1 MKVAVVEDNAM
12 IRSVLLA
19 VLEDM
24 PECRASGFAAALPAL
39 QACLETDFDLFILD
53 QRLPDLTGLE
63 ALQKLRADPRFAHA
77 PVVMVTADSDRA
89 LRLDAIRAGATDF
102 LTKPFNIEELRLRI
116 GNLLALRR
124 AQKDLAARESLLS
137 AVIEASTASIV
148 IGDAT
153 HPEVPLILANRAFE
167 RLSGYDRAE
176 VLGQNCRFLSAEP
189 ADHPVRRALNAA
201 VKARQPGTFRLRN
214 RRRSGE
220 LFWNQIDLHPVPA
233 PGPMAHYIVATQ
245 TDVTAEVEA
254 SQSRDRL
261 DARLAGIAQLSEAWF
276 FEFDRD
282 LRLSYLSAAMARAL
296 EVVPEEVQGLSVDAV
311 GRHIAVDPSGQ
322 AGSLRALFERGGA
335 VAHVPLRVQRR
346 DGSLCWMQAS
356 AAPFLT
362 AEGAFDGIRGFAS
375 DVSALVEA
383 RDAAQ
388 RAERAQAAFI
398 AMMSHELRT
407 PLTAIIGLSEVL
419 EASCPTES
427 RRADLGTIRQAATD
441 LTDVLADVL
450 DYAQLE
456 SGRVTLARSSVA
468 LADFLSTMVEEHR
481 PKARARGLD
490 LRLEVEGSARAQ
502 RLGDAGR
509 LRQILRNLL
518 DNALRFTPAGGVRL
532 TLDLVDDAHVAI
544 EVADTGIGIQAE
556 DMERI
561 FLPFFQVDA
570 SMGRSHTG
578 RGLGLSIARKL
589 AEAMG
594 GRLSLRSAPGEG
606 AVFRLDLPLP
616 VPPNLATPDLA
627 GPDLAGPETPAR
639 ALDLSG
645 ATVLVA
651 DDNAANRKLLSL
663 MLSRLGAEVTLAEDG
678 RAALDAWGPER
689 FDVLLLDINM
699 PGLTGTEVIAEIR
712 LRERRAERF
721 AVPAFAVTAN
731 ARPEQVETYLAAGF
745 DGCIA
750 KPFNIAALSGALGP
764 RLPQH

>member
-1 MKVAVVEDNAM
+1 MKLAVVEDNAM

-24 PECRASGFAAALPAL
+24 PDCLASGFEAALPAL
-39 QACLETDFDLFILD
+39 EACQHTDFDLFILD

-63 ALQKLRADPRFAHA
+63 TLQKLRADPRFAHA

-89 LRLDAIRAGATDF
+89 LRLEAIRAGATDF
-102 LTKPFNIEELRLRI
+102 LTKPFNIEELRLRL
-116 GNLLALRR
+116 GNLLALRQ
-124 AQKDLAARESLLS
+124 AQKDVAARENLLS
-137 AVIEASTASIV
+137 AVIDASTASIV

-153 HPEVPLILANRAFE
+153 RPEVPLILANRAFE

-176 VLGQNCRFLSAEP
+176 VLGQNCRFLSAEAP
-189 ADHPVRRALNAA
+189 DHPVRRALHDA
-201 VKARQPGTFRLRN
+201 VTLRQSGKFRLRN

-233 PGPMAHYIVATQ
+233 PGPMASYIVATQ

-261 DARLAGIAQLSEAWF
+261 DARLAGIAQLSGAWF

-296 EVVPEEVQGLSVDAV
+296 DVVPEEVQGLSVDTV
-311 GRHIAVDPSGQ
+311 GRHIAVDLAGQ
-322 AGSLRALFERGGA
+322 SGSLRALFERREA
-335 VAHVPLRVQRR
+335 VSHVSLRVQRR
-346 DGSLCWMQAS
+346 DGSFCWMQAS

-362 AEGAFDGIRGFAS
+362 VEGAFDGIRGFAS
-375 DVSALVEA
+375 DVSALVAA

-407 PLTAIIGLSEVL
+407 PLTAIIGLSEML
-419 EASCPTES
+419 EASCRTES
-427 RRADLGTIRQAATD
+427 RRVDLATIRQAATD

-450 DYAQLE
+450 DHTQLE
-456 SGRVTLARSSVA
+456 SGQLTLASAPVS
-468 LADFLSTMVEEHR
+468 LADLLSAMVEEHR
-481 PKARARGLD
+481 PKAVARGLD
-490 LRLEVEGSARAQ
+490 LRLEVEGEASAL

-518 DNALRFTPAGGVRL
+518 DNALRFTETGSVRL
-532 TLDLVDDAHVAI
+532 TLDLADDAHLAI
-544 EVADTGIGIQAE
+544 EVADTGIGVKAE
-556 DMERI
+556 DHDRI

-570 SMGRSHTG
+570 SMGRTHTG

-589 AEAMG
+589 TEAMG
-594 GRLSLRSAPGEG
+594 GRLSLRSALGEG
-606 AVFRLDLPLP
+606 AVFRLDLPLR
-616 VPPNLATPDLA
+616 VPPGLAASGGSTKAIDL
-627 GPDLAGPETPAR
+627 T
-639 ALDLSG
+639 G

-678 RAALDAWGPER
+678 RAALDAWAPDR
-689 FDVLLLDINM
+689 FDALLLDINM
-699 PGLTGTEVIAEIR
+699 PALTGTEVISEIR
-712 LRERRAERF
+712 LRERCAQLVP
-721 AVPAFAVTAN
+721 VPAFAVTAN
-731 ARPEQVETYLAAGF
+731 ARPEQVETYRAAGF

-750 KPFNIAALSGALGP
+750 KPLNLGTLSGALGP